1 MSHRRRHGEINVS
14 SPWTWIS
21 VVPSPGMKF
30 NNRDIPPDTHL
41 CFPSL
46 FSLPTWGPAFLHR
59 RRIQKHLASLS
70 TDDALL
76 VKEDLGSHLK
86 DEELVEAL
94 EERGLW
100 VFRFWV
106 T

>member
-46 FSLPTWGPAFLHR
+46 FSYQHGVPRFCTGVASRSISHPSQRMMLSSSKKIWVPT
-59 RRIQKHLASLS
+59 
-70 TDDALL
+70 
-76 VKEDLGSHLK
+76 
-86 DEELVEAL
+86 
-94 EERGLW
+94 
-100 VFRFWV
+100 
-106 T
+106 